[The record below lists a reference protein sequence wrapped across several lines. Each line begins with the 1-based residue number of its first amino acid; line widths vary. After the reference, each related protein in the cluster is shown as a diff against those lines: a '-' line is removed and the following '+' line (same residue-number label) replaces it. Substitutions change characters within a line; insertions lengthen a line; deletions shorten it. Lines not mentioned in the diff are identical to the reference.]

1 MQNNIYNR
9 TKTNS
14 RKILITQKDK
24 KKWGWEKTLI
34 IGIKILIELKI
45 ALIKEKKYKKIRV
58 KLKK

>member
-9 TKTNS
+9 TKTNF

-45 ALIKEKKYKKIRV
+45 ALIKGKKYKKIRV